1 MVVAAVQHEIV
12 VLGPAGTGEHLV
24 GQFHAVAQHQ
34 PMHIFGAV
42 LPGQTLLAQ
51 DAPHQRLY
59 PHLGFAAPF
68 HQGSAAVVGDKNA
81 GGRKKHPCEPGAS
94 HLRGVDPHF
103 LDFTGTVKGGIL
115 DGFAVIAL
123 RRKDLRLFILK
134 EPDPRIVHR
143 DIGFREAVEPEPP
156 VHLALEA
163 VGVGVA
169 GQVGRETLRPA
180 VQQGGLG
187 LCPQPIAPEP
197 VAVVGPQQPALFE
210 RGHDRLQIVGAGRET
225 VQLAG
230 WELSRDGGQR

>member
-12 VLGPAGTGEHLV
+12 VLGPAGAGEHLV
-24 GQFHAVAQHQ
+24 CQFHAVAQHQ

-68 HQGSAAVVGDKNA
+68 HQGRAAVVGNKNA
-81 GGRKKHPCEPGAS
+81 GGRKKRPRKPGAS
-94 HLRGVDPHF
+94 NLRGVDPHF
-103 LDFTGTVKGGIL
+103 LDFAGTVKGGIL
-115 DGFAVIAL
+115 DGAAAIAL

-134 EPDPRIVHR
+134 EPDPRVVHR
-143 DIGFREAVEPEPP
+143 DIGFRKAVEPKPP

-169 GQVGRETLRPA
+169 GQVGGKPLRPA

-187 LCPQPIAPEP
+187 LCPQPVAPEP
-197 VAVVGPQQPALFE
+197 VTVVGPQQPALFE
-210 RGHDRLQIVGAGRET
+210 RGHDRLQIVGAGWET
-225 VQLAG
+225 VELAG
-230 WELSRDGGQR
+230 GEFAGDGGQR